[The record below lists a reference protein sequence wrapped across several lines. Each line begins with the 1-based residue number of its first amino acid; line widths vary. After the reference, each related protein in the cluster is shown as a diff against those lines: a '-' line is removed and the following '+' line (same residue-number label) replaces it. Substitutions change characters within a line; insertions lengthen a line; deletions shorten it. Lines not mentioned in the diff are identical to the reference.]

1 MEDSKKEIEKLTKMV
16 GIWKDSTNKKAKEI
30 KELKEKLALAEKGG
44 GGALAV
50 S

>member
-30 KELKEKLALAEKGG
+30 KERKEKLALEKGG
-44 GGALAV
+44 GADNLAV